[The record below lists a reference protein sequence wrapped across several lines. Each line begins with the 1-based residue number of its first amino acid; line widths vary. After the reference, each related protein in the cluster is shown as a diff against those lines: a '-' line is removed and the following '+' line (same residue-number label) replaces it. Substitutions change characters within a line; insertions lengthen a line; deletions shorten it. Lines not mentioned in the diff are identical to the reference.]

1 MLGICSW
8 RRLALVSV
16 IALSYACGNVLAF
29 ALVDAWGEA
38 VRSIADIGRILL
50 EASSGIAPLFFLSFV
65 AATVLGLLI
74 LPWRLMGAAFWSV
87 LIIAAVAGSAAAS
100 FAGYLAI
107 SHNPQEI
114 YLDTRNDGLN
124 IPNLFPIVYSWF
136 CAFFFPTA
144 IFGLMVLL
152 SCSGIDDTP
161 PSE

>member
-1 MLGICSW
+1 M
-8 RRLALVSV
+8 R
-16 IALSYACGNVLAF
+16 
-29 ALVDAWGEA
+29 
-38 VRSIADIGRILL
+38 
-50 EASSGIAPLFFLSFV
+50 
-65 AATVLGLLI
+65 
-74 LPWRLMGAAFWSV
+74 AAFWSV

-114 YLDTRNDGLN
+114 YLDTRDGLN

-136 CAFFFPTA
+136 CVFFFPSA
-144 IFGLMVLL
+144 ILGLMVLW